1 MNSPQTLD
9 PWIGRSLGDRQRYR
23 LEHRLGS
30 GGMGEVFLAMDTLL
44 GQPVALKLLDTKL
57 SPGDLR
63 RRFEREVAVV
73 TALRSQHIVRVN
85 DSGVTVEGYPF
96 YVMEYLQGQ
105 TLGQLLRREKPLPI
119 ERTISIITQ
128 VCAGLQLAHQGI
140 ILQQGGDV
148 SSRHVKVIHRDLK
161 PDNIFLLPTGLG
173 ELVKLLDFGIA
184 KIRSDQAE
192 YTHATSMFL
201 GTYRYAAPEQFEIG
215 QDLDERADIYSLGMI
230 LYEMLTGTDPFG
242 SNEYQM
248 TGATWGVA
256 HLSKPAI
263 PLRAQPGCEQ
273 LPREL
278 DAVVMR
284 CLQKIPENRFSSV
297 AELNQALHAAVP
309 NVSDRS
315 LSLTEYAQEKNTE
328 PPLSAPVPTHIN
340 PHSPTSND
348 PTLSATQN
356 FTRSVG
362 ASTRQ
367 SRSSFTRSAFLRQ
380 PAFLLSGAGIT
391 TALAI
396 GVYYLSQPLALS
408 SLQASQPI
416 AQESLSSTLAV
427 QIEAPMLQSA
437 VSSANSTLTGHL
449 DTVWAVAIDPD
460 GKTLISG
467 GFDKTI
473 KLWNLNTGKLLQTLT
488 GHADAVRAIATS
500 PDGKIMASGSG
511 DKTIKI
517 WNLQTGELLRTLP
530 ADPSTNTGHS
540 GPVWSVAISP
550 DSKTL
555 ASGSYDGTIK
565 IWNLATGNLIR
576 TLPDHYDSVWSV
588 AISPDSKTL
597 ASGSYDGTIKIWNL
611 ATGAVLHTLSTHTDT
626 VRSVAIS
633 PDGKTLAS
641 GSWDKTIRLWNLQTG
656 DLIRTLSGHSDRVLA
671 VAIDPSGQTLAS
683 SSIDRTIK
691 LWNLQTGKLLRTL
704 SGHSD
709 WVTAIAFAPQPLGN
723 SSLDPAAT
731 SKQTSPA
738 AAKGKEIGETLVS
751 GSKDKTVK
759 VWR

>member
-23 LEHRLGS
+23 LEQRLGG

-73 TALRSQHIVRVN
+73 TALRSQHIVHVS
-85 DSGVTVEGYPF
+85 DSGVTLQGHPF

-105 TLGQLLRREKPLPI
+105 TLGQLLRCEKPLPI

-140 ILQQGGDV
+140 SLKQGGTAFG
-148 SSRHVKVIHRDLK
+148 RRVKVIHRDLK

-242 SNEYQM
+242 SNEHQM

-284 CLQKIPENRFSSV
+284 CLQKDPAKRFSSV

-309 NVSDRS
+309 DISDRS
-315 LSLTEYAQEKNTE
+315 LSLTEYVQQENTE
-328 PPLSAPVPTHIN
+328 LPPSTPTPTHVN
-340 PHSPTSND
+340 ARSPASND

-367 SRSSFTRSAFLRQ
+367 ARSSLSRSAFLRQ

-416 AQESLSSTLAV
+416 AQESLTSPAV
-427 QIEAPMLQSA
+427 QIEAPMIQSA

-449 DTVWAVAIDPD
+449 DTVWAVAVAPD
-460 GKTLISG
+460 GKTLISA
-467 GFDKTI
+467 GFDRTI
-473 KLWNLNTGKLLQTLT
+473 KLWNLQTGKLLQTLT
-488 GHADAVRAIATS
+488 GHSDAVRALATS

-565 IWNLATGNLIR
+565 IWDLNTGNLIR

-588 AISPDSKTL
+588 AIGPDNKTL

-611 ATGAVLHTLSTHTDT
+611 ETGAVLHTLSTHTDT

-641 GSWDKTIRLWNLQTG
+641 GSWDKTIRLWNVQTG
-656 DLIRTLSGHSDRVLA
+656 NLIRTLPGHSDRVLA

-691 LWNLQTGKLLRTL
+691 LWNLHTGKLLRTL

-709 WVTAIAFAPQPLGN
+709 WVTAIAFAPQRPSS
-723 SSLDPAAT
+723 SSLKPVAA
-731 SKQTSPA
+731 SKAASPTTDV
-738 AAKGKEIGETLVS
+738 GQEIGETLVS

-759 VWR
+759 VWRW